1 MILYNETND
10 KIFRLGN
17 VGVVEMAKKRVFRF
31 FILLVSCLFLSSCA
45 NHPVQWNGNTVYTH
59 ITMALDE
66 TDLYQYVGA
75 VDYIFVGVVQEA
87 NTNITEDND
96 KSTYK
101 IEVTDNLKG
110 ELADEIECSKHGGIL
125 KDGTMLLYESDNLQD
140 VGLPEVGSTYIF
152 MAYAQPDGSLLLSE
166 FWGNVEFSEE
176 ELNRFYNYI
185 ENEIPYERERFSS
198 EYDAS

>member
-1 MILYNETND
+1 M
-10 KIFRLGN
+10 
-17 VGVVEMAKKRVFRF
+17 
-31 FILLVSCLFLSSCA
+31 
-45 NHPVQWNGNTVYTH
+45 YTH

-125 KDGTMLLYESDNLQD
+125 KDGTCFCMSLTIFKMSGYQRLEALIYH
-140 VGLPEVGSTYIF
+140 GLCSTRWQLI
-152 MAYAQPDGSLLLSE
+152 
-166 FWGNVEFSEE
+166 
-176 ELNRFYNYI
+176 I
-185 ENEIPYERERFSS
+185 I
-198 EYDAS
+198 

>member
-1 MILYNETND
+1 M
-10 KIFRLGN
+10 
-17 VGVVEMAKKRVFRF
+17 
-31 FILLVSCLFLSSCA
+31 
-45 NHPVQWNGNTVYTH
+45 YTH
-59 ITMALDE
+59 ITIALDE

-75 VDYIFVGVVQEA
+75 VDYIFVGVVKEA

-140 VGLPEVGSTYIF
+140 VGLPEVGGTYIF

-166 FWGNVEFSEE
+166 FWGNVKFSEE
-176 ELNRFYNYI
+176 ELNRFHNYI
-185 ENEIPYERERFSS
+185 DNEIPYERERFSS

>member
-1 MILYNETND
+1 MYNEIND
-10 KIFRLGN
+10 IIFRSES
-17 VGVVEMAKKRVFRF
+17 VGVIEIVKKRIFCF
-31 FILLVSCLFLSSCA
+31 WLLFVSCLFLSSCA